1 MEMAAYTASLDAL
14 GLVPQS
20 VINPLLAVEDIVA
33 RIGFPVYTLSKWK
46 QNRVQKVI
54 SQLIMIGEAMLRSHL
69 HELDPISLRN
79 ALLLNYSSASVV
91 YTFTCK
97 VQRMNDNS
105 RENAITLLESTVGDT
120 FSPLD
125 GAAPLGEDFDVAT
138 RPIQRLIDVGAR
150 FSHLITCM
158 ADNLDVDEVPF
169 EFKDKPIDDTK
180 KIRECL
186 RASRL
191 KDVMRVLKRHDV
203 QPIPAEIEAAEQG
216 ADPARLNEVET
227 RALFVSLFPHREEPA
242 YTVAQ
247 ANHDRDRALDD
258 NTFNGMPD
266 VGMEV
271 KEEELED
278 ILPRLDNSSSSGPCG
293 MTNCLLKSLA
303 HVQDTGGYS
312 SAWFRRALCF
322 QLTRIVQCTNICE
335 SERRILAMSKVCFIP
350 KGEQGK
356 FRPLGITATIA
367 RLASKILL
375 KRSAAYVATIL
386 PHQLAIGIPD
396 GATLGAELMQ
406 TLLEKDYMVALFDA
420 STNSC
425 KPISPAYCP
434 SSPYTMV
441 YRVEQF
447 CLRAFWLGRS
457 TLG

>member
-1 MEMAAYTASLDAL
+1 
-14 GLVPQS
+14 
-20 VINPLLAVEDIVA
+20 
-33 RIGFPVYTLSKWK
+33 
-46 QNRVQKVI
+46 
-54 SQLIMIGEAMLRSHL
+54 
-69 HELDPISLRN
+69 
-79 ALLLNYSSASVV
+79 
-91 YTFTCK
+91 
-97 VQRMNDNS
+97 
-105 RENAITLLESTVGDT
+105 
-120 FSPLD
+120 
-125 GAAPLGEDFDVAT
+125 
-138 RPIQRLIDVGAR
+138 
-150 FSHLITCM
+150 
-158 ADNLDVDEVPF
+158 
-169 EFKDKPIDDTK
+169 
-180 KIRECL
+180 
-186 RASRL
+186 
-191 KDVMRVLKRHDV
+191 
-203 QPIPAEIEAAEQG
+203 
-216 ADPARLNEVET
+216 
-227 RALFVSLFPHREEPA
+227 
-242 YTVAQ
+242 VAQ

-420 STNSC
+420 SNALNLISRDLIYQQLQANFPSLL
-425 KPISPAYCP
+425 PIFSLYYGIP
-434 SSPYTMV
+434 SRAVLSKGILAGTIYTGVKQGCCLAMLC
-441 YRVEQF
+441 F
-447 CLRAFWLGRS
+447 CIAINPLLK
-457 TLG
+457 